1 MSVPCTA
8 VKATCANC
16 RFWSEMVAE
25 SGEEGIQALCLVE
38 AGPHSGQFVL
48 GSVEC
53 AEWQSNKDGV
63 IDDPAR
69 NVQY

>member
-1 MSVPCTA
+1 MLVLCKP
-8 VKATCANC
+8 VKATCTNC
-16 RFWSEMVAE
+16 KFWSEMVAE
-25 SGEEGIQALCLVE
+25 SGPDGTQALCLAK
-38 AGPHSGQFVL
+38 AGPYSGQFVP

-63 IDDPAR
+63 IDDPAL